1 MSDKGI
7 ESIKV
12 VLLGEAG
19 VGKTSIIQQFTTH
32 KFDPDILSSI
42 SSQYT
47 AKTIDF
53 LDLNAAVKF
62 DIWDTAGQEKYR
74 ALAKIFYKDA
84 KIIIF
89 VYDITS
95 QKSFE
100 GIKNYWLEQVK
111 THSEKYSIL
120 AVVAN
125 KYDLYA
131 KQQVSNEEGQ
141 AFADEIDAIF
151 QVTSAKTDTGISQLF
166 DNIGRK
172 YLRPDFDYRAA
183 DKKAQKEYEM
193 KKKKKEEEDEDEEE
207 EKKKGKVKLEDI
219 KTVDDLSNKKK
230 KKCC

>member
-1 MSDKGI
+1 MSEKGI

-53 LDLNAAVKF
+53 IDLNAAVKF
-62 DIWDTAGQEKYR
+62 DLWDTAGQEKYR

-89 VYDITS
+89 VYDITNK
-95 QKSFE
+95 KSFE
-100 GIKNYWLEQVK
+100 GIKKYWFEQVK
-111 THSEKYSIL
+111 IHSEKYSIL
-120 AVVAN
+120 ALVAN
-125 KYDLYA
+125 KDDLYE

-151 QVTSAKTDTGISQLF
+151 QVTSAKNDSGIAQLF

-172 YLRPDFDYRAA
+172 YLVPDFDYRDA
-183 DKKAQKEYEM
+183 DKKAKTAYEM
-193 KKKKKEEEDEDEEE
+193 KKKCKEEDDDDEE
-207 EKKKGKVKLEDI
+207 EKKKGKVKLDNV
-219 KTVDDLSNKKK
+219 KNVDDLSNKKK
-230 KKCC
+230 GGCC